1 MGTSCLCLTGFFF
14 FCFNANSSGIETITW
29 GLKTFLISISSI
41 GLCNTLMIPLIS
53 SKFSIVPPLSYHVGY
68 DQPPLLSL
76 LTPCHTPPLQ
86 SPPGQFPL
94 QGKNPKKV
102 NKDIVHKCAHLRRFY
117 LLQSWKNEFLT
128 WNSSKYGDLQRVHFS
143 PEEIWVPDT
152 ALFNK

>member
-1 MGTSCLCLTGFFF
+1 MGTSCLCLTVFF

-41 GLCNTLMIPLIS
+41 RLCNTLMIPLIS

-68 DQPPLLSL
+68 DQPPPAFPSD
-76 LTPCHTPPLQ
+76 TVSYPPPLQ

-102 NKDIVHKCAHLRRFY
+102 DKDIVHKSAHLRRFY
-117 LLQSWKNEFLT
+117 LLQSWRNEFLT

>member
-1 MGTSCLCLTGFFF
+1 
-14 FCFNANSSGIETITW
+14 
-29 GLKTFLISISSI
+29 
-41 GLCNTLMIPLIS
+41 MIPLS

-68 DQPPLLSL
+68 DQPPPPAFPSD
-76 LTPCHTPPLQ
+76 TVSYPPLQ
-86 SPPGQFPL
+86 SPPSQFPL

-117 LLQSWKNEFLT
+117 LLQSWRNEFLT

>member
-1 MGTSCLCLTGFFF
+1 
-14 FCFNANSSGIETITW
+14 
-29 GLKTFLISISSI
+29 
-41 GLCNTLMIPLIS
+41 MIPLIS

-68 DQPPLLSL
+68 DQPP
-76 LTPCHTPPLQ
+76 PCFPFWHRVIPPLQ
-86 SPPGQFPL
+86 SPPSQFPL

-117 LLQSWKNEFLT
+117 LLQSWRNEFLT